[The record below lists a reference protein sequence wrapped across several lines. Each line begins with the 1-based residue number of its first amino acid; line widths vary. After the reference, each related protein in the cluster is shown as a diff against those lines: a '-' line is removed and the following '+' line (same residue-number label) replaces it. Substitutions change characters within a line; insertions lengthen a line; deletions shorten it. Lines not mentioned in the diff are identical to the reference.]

1 MRLPELTLDQIQ
13 YRCTAQSFTRGEEY
27 FDMEMIGNPVLHGW
41 TLSSTCQ
48 GTEVEPYHVSVELM
62 PTGIAATD
70 CSCPYNYEG
79 DCKHIVAL
87 LLTYVYAP
95 EVIYS
100 LDALLTA
107 LAEKPN
113 EVLLRV
119 ISELLKRTP
128 ELVPVAR
135 FYADIPEAP
144 EVEIEPIPPELS
156 VYATVIDEELD
167 VEPTPMTHEPTVSD
181 TITTYREQVD
191 RIFGNGFLEQQQL
204 QEVLVQLEGL
214 VAHAESLAQTGETEF
229 ALSVLHAVVHQSI
242 VRYSDTLQRDELPRF
257 VKRCTKMFAEIVM
270 DGTGTVPTTLDGT
283 GTVPATLDG
292 TGTVPATLFEHCRML
307 VRLSFNAETVFVSI
321 LTELVERVG
330 VTQETSELQGMIEKS
345 LDESPDRS
353 AHVQLLL
360 ALYLHVGKTQQYLR
374 LAQDEGEAYRL
385 IYALFVDQRD
395 AAAWQALEKF
405 SLSIDEYTRL
415 LQSPIATRIPGFT
428 DKLLT
433 LLRQHQPGIA
443 IPLYQ
448 NLIEQTALSRNR
460 EAYEKVVAYLTAL
473 RGVYQDLGQ
482 ETQWTVY
489 LENLRERHTRK
500 RLLLQMIDAQDL

>member
-13 YRCTAQSFTRGEEY
+13 DRCTAQSFTRGEEY

-41 TLSSTCQ
+41 TLAATCE
-48 GTEVEPYHVSVELM
+48 GTEEEPYHVSVELM
-62 PTGIAATD
+62 PTGIADTN
-70 CSCPYNYEG
+70 CSCPYDWGG

-87 LLTYVYAP
+87 LLTYIHAP

-113 EVLLRV
+113 ETLVRV

-135 FYADIPEAP
+135 FYADIPEEP
-144 EVEIEPIPPELS
+144 EVETEPIPPELS
-156 VYATVIDEELD
+156 TYATVIEEVPD
-167 VEPTPMTHEPTVSD
+167 VAPAASTQKSTVSA
-181 TITTYREQVD
+181 TITTYQKQVD

-204 QEVLVQLEGL
+204 HQVLAQLEGL
-214 VAHAESLAQTGETEF
+214 VAHAESLARTGETEF
-229 ALSVLHAVVHQSI
+229 ALAVLHAVIHQSI
-242 VRYSDTLQRDELPRF
+242 TRYADTLQREELPQF
-257 VKRCTKMFAEIVM
+257 VNNCTKVFARIVIAI
-270 DGTGTVPTTLDGT
+270 DIDTRR
-283 GTVPATLDG
+283 VPATLS
-292 TGTVPATLFEHCRML
+292 EHCQML
-307 VRLSFNAETVFVSI
+307 LRLSFNAAAVFTPILTGLLETVCVA
-321 LTELVERVG
+321 
-330 VTQETSELQGMIEKS
+330 QETSELQAMLEQYLG
-345 LDESPDRS
+345 ESPDRS

-360 ALYLHVGKTQQYLR
+360 VLYLQDGKTQQYLR

-385 IYALFVDQRD
+385 IYALFVYQQD

-415 LQSPIATRIPGFT
+415 LQSPIVKRLPGFT
-428 DKLLT
+428 DKLLA
-433 LLRQHQPGIA
+433 LLRKHQPGTA
-443 IPLYQ
+443 IPFYHK
-448 NLIEQTALSRNR
+448 LIEQTALSRNR

-473 RGVYQDLGQ
+473 KTLYQDCDQ
-482 ETQWTVY
+482 EDQWIVY

-500 RLLLQMIDAQDL
+500 RLLLQMIDAQHR